1 MMASMAGKDVR
12 RMKRVPVVLFV
23 AECPHCKKQ
32 LSIAFDR
39 AAINGYQKALDVA
52 EEQAKKLP
60 PPGMAS

>member
-1 MMASMAGKDVR
+1 MEKKDAR
-12 RMKRVPVVLFV
+12 RMKRVPIAIFI
-23 AECPHCKKQ
+23 AQCPHCKKQ
-32 LSIAFDR
+32 ISIAFDR